1 VAHNNERDIEIDY
14 RTIRNKNHRDKHHQF
29 DHDHL
34 DSDRRSITSDR
45 SKHFDRDEHRPRKHS
60 PPISGNRSRH
70 SSLSNRSNH
79 EFELL
84 SDHDRKKSGSR
95 LSFADEIEH
104 EKHSKHKHTSDNPL
118 RGMLKGELNRA
129 RSTESLRDDRE
140 NHERERSRG
149 REKDLHERESRS
161 NFN

>member
-14 RTIRNKNHRDKHHQF
+14 RTIRNKNHPDKHHPF

-45 SKHFDRDEHRPRKHS
+45 SKHFDRDDHRPS
-60 PPISGNRSRH
+60 NRSRH

-79 EFELL
+79 EFELQ
-84 SDHDRKKSGSR
+84 SDHDLNRKKSSSR
-95 LSFADEIEH
+95 LSFADEIDH
-104 EKHSKHKHTSDNPL
+104 EKNSKHKHPSDNPL
-118 RGMLKGELNRA
+118 RGMLKSELNHA
-129 RSTESLRDDRE
+129 RSTESLRDTRE

-161 NFN
+161 NLN